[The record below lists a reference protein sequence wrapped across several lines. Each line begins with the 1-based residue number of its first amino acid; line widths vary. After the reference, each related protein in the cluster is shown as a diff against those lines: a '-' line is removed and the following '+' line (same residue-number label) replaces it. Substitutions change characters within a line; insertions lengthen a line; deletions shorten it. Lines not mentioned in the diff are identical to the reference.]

1 VQAVID
7 LSGPFR
13 GSDAVAAVLLTPG
26 VLRGP
31 RYRRIYPD
39 VYVPAGLEL
48 DLMVRSRAAYL
59 LVAGRGVLAG
69 YSAAE
74 LLDASCGP
82 PDEPA
87 TVLMIPGRQR
97 RRCPGLVV
105 RRGRV
110 DPGETIWRHECRL
123 TTPVR
128 TAFDLARW
136 APTLVEKVVAVDALA
151 YRHGFGVDVV
161 RALARRYIGVHGSAE
176 LPRVL
181 SLANPL
187 AESPME
193 TRIRLALVLA
203 GLPAPAVQ
211 HSVIGYGR
219 SYRLDL
225 AYPDVLLAVEYDGA
239 EHREPGRARR
249 DLERE
254 AVLTRLGWTILR
266 FDAATVMRHPA
277 RMVAAVRAELCRRG
291 HHV

>member
-1 VQAVID
+1 MTID
-7 LSGPFR
+7 LTGPFR
-13 GSDAVAAVLLTPG
+13 GSEAVAAGLVTPA

-31 RYRRIYPD
+31 RFQRLFPD
-39 VYVPAGLEL
+39 VYVAAWREL
-48 DLMVRSRAAYL
+48 DLTLRSMAAYL

-74 LLDASCGP
+74 LLRASCGP
-82 PDEPA
+82 PGAPA

-97 RRCPGLVV
+97 GRCPGLVV
-105 RRGRV
+105 RRGQLH
-110 DPGETIWRHECRL
+110 PTETTWRRGCRL

-136 APTLVEKVVAVDALA
+136 APTLVEKIVAVDALA
-151 YRHGFGVDVV
+151 YRHKFGVEAV
-161 RALARRYIGVHGSAE
+161 RELARRYFGVNGSAE

-181 SLANPL
+181 ALANPL

-211 HSVIGYGR
+211 HRVQGFGR
-219 SYRLDL
+219 SHRLDL
-225 AYPDVLLAVEYDGA
+225 AYPEVMLAIEYDGA
-239 EHREPGRARR
+239 DHLDPGRARN

-266 FDAATVMRHPA
+266 FDAATVLRDPA
-277 RMVAAVRAELCRRG
+277 RVVAVVRAELRRRG
-291 HHV
+291 VAC